1 MVPHDACAVPTEDNV
16 KLMPARGKRSRL
28 ANGIL
33 FVGSVLLPRSAM
45 SQAIPVELMTGLDY
59 GTINL
64 VVSKGL
70 TGTSRWGFF
79 HQSTL
84 TAAYGG
90 EEQDDLAMQ
99 QLLFFEP
106 VKGLRL
112 TGGAFYGKPG
122 FNPTAGMQYVNAGRV
137 LFILLSPRVN
147 IESEPSFSVFSIL
160 RYKPSTAQNTRL
172 YLGMQALNTFDAS
185 NHIKSYQWLRVGL
198 DRMGTQAGVAVNF
211 DEFGPH
217 PDLQL
222 RVGLFVRREIP

>member
-1 MVPHDACAVPTEDNV
+1 
-16 KLMPARGKRSRL
+16 MPAREKLSRM
-28 ANGIL
+28 ANSIL
-33 FVGSVLLPRSAM
+33 FAGSVLLPRAAL

-84 TAAYGG
+84 TAAYSG

-106 VKGLRL
+106 VKGFRL
-112 TGGAFYGKPG
+112 TGGAFYGGPG
-122 FNPTAGMQYVNAGRV
+122 CNPTAGMQYVNGGRA
-137 LFILLSPRVN
+137 LFILVSPRVN
-147 IESEPSFSVFSIL
+147 IESELSFSVFSIV
-160 RYKPSTAQNTRL
+160 RYKPAVARNARL
-172 YLGMQALNTFDAS
+172 YLGMQALNTFDAN
-185 NHIKSYQWLRVGL
+185 NHIDSYQWLRVGL
-198 DRMGTQAGVAVNF
+198 DLMGTQAGVAVNF

-222 RVGLFVRREIP
+222 SVGLFIRREIP

>member
-16 KLMPARGKRSRL
+16 KLMPVGEKLSRM
-28 ANGIL
+28 ANSIL
-33 FVGSVLLPRSAM
+33 FVGSVLLPRSVL
-45 SQAIPVELMTGLDY
+45 SQAVPVELMTGLDY

-64 VVSKGL
+64 IVSKGL

-84 TAAYGG
+84 TADFSGD
-90 EEQDDLAMQ
+90 EQDDLAMQ

-106 VKGLRL
+106 VKGFRL
-112 TGGAFYGKPG
+112 TGGAFYGGPG
-122 FNPTAGMQYVNAGRV
+122 FNPTAGMQYVIAGRALFV
-137 LFILLSPRVN
+137 LVAPRVN
-147 IESEPSFSVFSIL
+147 IERDPSFSVFSIL
-160 RYKPSTAQNTRL
+160 RYKPSIAQNTRL